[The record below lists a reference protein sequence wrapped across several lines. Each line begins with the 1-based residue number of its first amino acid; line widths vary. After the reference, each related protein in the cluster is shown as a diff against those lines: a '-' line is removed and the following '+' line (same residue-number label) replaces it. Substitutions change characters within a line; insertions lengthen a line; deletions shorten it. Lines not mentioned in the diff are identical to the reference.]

1 MLSCFSCDPTYCSL
15 PGSCDH
21 EILQTRILG
30 VDCCFLLHGIF
41 PTQGSNPQ
49 SLTSS
54 VLAGGFFTACTTW
67 EVWTTVS
74 VLVYT
79 SQHLFSTILVV
90 SFQHFFF
97 WAYKLPFTTKM
108 RSSNKCCFLQRTQQ
122 FLWSDIKQLFLFCF
136 VLWQEIT
143 PRPCY
148 ANQQQALTHQRA
160 EVLGQKEA
168 VLTGGGTSTW
178 KFPI

>member
-97 WAYKLPFTTKM
+97 FFELINSLSPLKWGLLTSAVFCKGP
-108 RSSNKCCFLQRTQQ
+108 SSFSGVILNNC
-122 FLWSDIKQLFLFCF
+122 FCF
-136 VLWQEIT
+136 VLFYDK
-143 PRPCY
+143 RS
-148 ANQQQALTHQRA
+148 H
-160 EVLGQKEA
+160 LGP
-168 VLTGGGTSTW
+168 VMLISSRL
-178 KFPI
+178 